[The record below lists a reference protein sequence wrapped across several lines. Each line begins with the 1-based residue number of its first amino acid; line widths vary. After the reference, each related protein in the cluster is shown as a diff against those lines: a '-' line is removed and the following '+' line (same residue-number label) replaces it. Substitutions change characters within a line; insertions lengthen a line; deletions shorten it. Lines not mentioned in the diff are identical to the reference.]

1 MTQDRFKGSHF
12 PKCIV
17 LQAIYWYLRYALSY
31 RDIEELMIERGV
43 NIDHSTV
50 QRWVVKYTA
59 MLDEAFRKKKRKKPL
74 ELSRSFKRTK
84 IISSWLK
91 IISTESV

>member
-1 MTQDRFKGSHF
+1 MTQDRFKGSNF

-50 QRWVVKYTA
+50 HRWVVKYTE
-59 MLDEAFRKKKRKKPL
+59 MLEEAFRKKKNPSVTAGEWTRHTPSSKVYG
-74 ELSRSFKRTK
+74 
-84 IISSWLK
+84 IIY
-91 IISTESV
+91 TGP